1 MTSKNTLIIGTR
13 GSALALAQADMVCA
27 ALSLRYPELDVRREI
42 IHTIGDRRTDVP
54 LADVA
59 RVSGMVDKGIFI
71 KELETALRDGRIDV
85 AVHSLKDV
93 PSELASGFTLAAV
106 LPRAAVEDV
115 LITKEPD
122 WNGSGT
128 LATGS
133 VRRRLMART
142 YWGSGLRFENLRG
155 NVPTRLGK
163 LVEQPGWDAVI
174 LARAGLERLGLYAP
188 ETLVEGRKLYM
199 RSLPVEVF
207 IPAVGQGIV
216 GMECRSSDR
225 ETEEMLKGIN
235 DPEAFACALAERA
248 FLVRLGANC
257 STPVGVYAHL
267 DGEELVLRAAY
278 YAPGREEPFA
288 VVVRGDRKAPEALG
302 WGLYA
307 PETLV
312 EGRKLYMRSLP
323 VEVFIPAVGQGI
335 VGMECRSSDRET
347 EEMLKGINDPE
358 AFACA
363 LAERAFL
370 VRLGA
375 NCSTPVGVY
384 AHLDGE
390 ELVLRAAYYAPGR
403 EEPFAVVVRGDRKAP
418 EALGLRAFEELGLR

>member
-93 PSELASGFTLAAV
+93 PSELAAGFTLAAV

-163 LVEQPGWDAVI
+163 LVEHPGWDAVI

-188 ETLVEGRKLYM
+188 ENLVEGRKLYM
-199 RSLPVEVF
+199 RPLPVEVF

-225 ETEEMLKGIN
+225 ETAEMLEGIN
-235 DPEAFACALAERA
+235 DPESFACALAERA

-257 STPVGVYAHL
+257 STPVGVYAHP

-278 YAPGREEPFA
+278 YVPGREEPFA
-288 VVVRGDRKAPEALG
+288 VV
-302 WGLYA
+302 
-307 PETLV
+307 
-312 EGRKLYMRSLP
+312 
-323 VEVFIPAVGQGI
+323 I
-335 VGMECRSSDRET
+335 
-347 EEMLKGINDPE
+347 
-358 AFACA
+358 
-363 LAERAFL
+363 
-370 VRLGA
+370 
-375 NCSTPVGVY
+375 
-384 AHLDGE
+384 
-390 ELVLRAAYYAPGR
+390 
-403 EEPFAVVVRGDRKAP
+403 RGDRKAP
-418 EALGLRAFEELGLR
+418 EALGLRAFEELGLSGWRKTSSCSGCGEK